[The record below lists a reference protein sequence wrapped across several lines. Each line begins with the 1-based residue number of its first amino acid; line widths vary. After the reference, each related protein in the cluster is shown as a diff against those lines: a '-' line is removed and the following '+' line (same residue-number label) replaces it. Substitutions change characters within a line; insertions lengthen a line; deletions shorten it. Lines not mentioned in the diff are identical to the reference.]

1 VASPGPIGGPGLPS
15 QLNQVLRDDAAEPG
29 DMAQFLWCLSVLG
42 ASHPPVQR
50 EVARTGAEGV
60 NAWGSFILLSKDTH
74 THVQY
79 L

>member
-1 VASPGPIGGPGLPS
+1 
-15 QLNQVLRDDAAEPG
+15 
-29 DMAQFLWCLSVLG
+29 MAQFLWCLSVLG